1 MNRVQISYRDYFHYL
16 SPLYMGK
23 QVRDDIF
30 ISKIGKKLRSLR
42 NAKGVSQINVYIDTN
57 VNVKRIEAGTQNIS
71 VSTLAILC
79 EYYGISLKDFFD
91 GI

>member
-1 MNRVQISYRDYFHYL
+1 
-16 SPLYMGK
+16 MGK

-30 ISKIGKKLRSLR
+30 ISKIGKELRSLR

-71 VSTLAILC
+71 VSTLAVLC
-79 EYYGISLKDFFD
+79 EYYGISLKDFFG

>member
-1 MNRVQISYRDYFHYL
+1 
-16 SPLYMGK
+16 MGK